1 MGTALFIYLMQQKE
15 YSCEIFP
22 DILFIA
28 LKSMSNKI

>member
-1 MGTALFIYLMQQKE
+1 MGAALLICLMQQKE
-15 YSCEIFP
+15 YSGEIFP